1 MVRSSYAPVLGA
13 VLALNHREPSKAID
27 LLQGATNYELGY
39 QGANSVGF
47 AGSLYPIYV
56 RGEPYLNARQGFEA
70 AAEFQKILKH
80 RGIVS
85 SGRMPIPIFP
95 CSSKPSRSTP
105 GWNEPVGSEL
115 RRKLSQSLDRLCP
128 FLALC
133 VHPCLGFP
141 TA

>member
-1 MVRSSYAPVLGA
+1 MVRFSYAPVLGA

-56 RGEPYLNARQGFEA
+56 RGEAYLNARQGFEA

-80 RGIVS
+80 RGIVFADPIGALARLQL
-85 SGRMPIPIFP
+85 GRAWVVAGNVAKAKSAYQDFLGLWKDADEGIPVL
-95 CSSKPSRSTP
+95 KQAKA
-105 GWNEPVGSEL
+105 EYV
-115 RRKLSQSLDRLCP
+115 RLQ
-128 FLALC
+128 
-133 VHPCLGFP
+133 
-141 TA
+141 